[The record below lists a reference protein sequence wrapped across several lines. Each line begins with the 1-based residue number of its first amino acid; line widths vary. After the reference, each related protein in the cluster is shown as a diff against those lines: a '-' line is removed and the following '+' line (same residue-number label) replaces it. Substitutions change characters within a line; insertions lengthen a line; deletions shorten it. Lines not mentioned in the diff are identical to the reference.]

1 MPLALSYTVVM
12 LLCAMWFGW
21 RSRNLDDGLRFWI
34 AAFWFLFG
42 GTGVYLILDQ
52 SDFTLVLTSCTNQL
66 LALTYLLSAGVG
78 STPNP
83 LPPWKQVYKWMGMSI
98 LIGVSSLI
106 VSGLLLELFETIGGD
121 VQQQGL
127 VNLMA
132 DGSPLERMFTMILVV
147 GLAPISEELVFRGT
161 LLPWMIDKIGE
172 WKGIL
177 MTGVLFGLMHFET
190 WSAVPPLI
198 LFGIVLGWWARHTG
212 WVVFPIL
219 AHFCNNAF
227 VTLSL

>member
-1 MPLALSYTVVM
+1 MFI
-12 LLCAMWFGW
+12 CAMWAGW
-21 RSRNLDDGLRFWI
+21 RSRVLDDGLRFWI
-34 AAFWFLFG
+34 AAYWFLFG
-42 GTGVYLILDQ
+42 GIGVYMLLEQ
-52 SDFTLVLTSCTNQL
+52 SDFTLVLTSCANQL
-66 LALTYLLSAGVG
+66 LALTYLLAAGVG

-83 LPPWKQVYKWMGMSI
+83 LPKATQVYKWAGLSI
-98 LIGVSSLI
+98 LIGVSSLL
-106 VSGLLLELFETIGGD
+106 VSGLLLEFFEMMGGD

-127 VNLMA
+127 VDLMS
-132 DGSPLERMFTMILVV
+132 DGTAIEKFCTMILVV

-161 LLPWMIDKIGE
+161 LLPWMIDKVGE
-172 WKGIL
+172 WKGIV
-177 MTGVLFGLMHFET
+177 MTGLLFGLMHFET

>member
-1 MPLALSYTVVM
+1 MQWALLYTVVM
-12 LLCAMWFGW
+12 LICATWFGW
-21 RSRNLDDGLRFWI
+21 RSRNLDNGLRFWI

-42 GTGVYLILDQ
+42 GTGVYLILEQ

-78 STPNP
+78 STPDS
-83 LPPWKQVYKWMGMSI
+83 LPSPKQMYKWIGISV
-98 LIGVSSLI
+98 LIGASSLI
-106 VSGLLLELFETIGGD
+106 ISGLLLELFESMGGD
-121 VQQQGL
+121 VQQQEL
-127 VNLMA
+127 VDLMS
-132 DGSPLERMFTMILVV
+132 DGTPIEKLCTMVLVV

-161 LLPWMIDKIGE
+161 LLPWMIEKIGE
-172 WKGIL
+172 WQGIL

-212 WVVFPIL
+212 WVFFPIL
-219 AHFCNNAF
+219 AHLCNNTL

>member
-1 MPLALSYTVVM
+1 MSFAILYTVVM

-21 RSRNLDDGLRFWI
+21 RSRSLDDGLRFWI
-34 AAFWFLFG
+34 ATFWFLFG
-42 GTGVYLILDQ
+42 GTGVYLILDR

-78 STPNP
+78 NTPNP
-83 LPPWKQVYKWMGMSI
+83 RPSSRQLYKWTGMSI

-106 VSGLLLELFETIGGD
+106 GSGLLLEFFESMGGE

-127 VNLMA
+127 VELMS
-132 DGSPLERMFTMILVV
+132 DGTPIEKFCTMVLVV
-147 GLAPISEELVFRGT
+147 GLAPISEELLFRGT

-172 WKGIL
+172 WKGIV
-177 MTGVLFGLMHFET
+177 MTGILFGVMHFET

-212 WVVFPIL
+212 WVLFPIL

-227 VTLSL
+227 VVLSL

>member
-1 MPLALSYTVVM
+1 MPLAILYTVVM

-21 RSRNLDDGLRFWI
+21 RSRHLDDGLRFWI

-83 LPPWKQVYKWMGMSI
+83 LPSPKNLYKWTGMSM

-106 VSGLLLELFETIGGD
+106 GSGLLLELFESMGGE

-127 VNLMA
+127 VELMS
-132 DGSPLERMFTMILVV
+132 DGTPIEKFCTMVLVI
-147 GLAPISEELVFRGT
+147 GLAPISEELLFRGT

-172 WKGIL
+172 WKGIV
-177 MTGVLFGLMHFET
+177 MTGILFGVMHFET

>member
-1 MPLALSYTVVM
+1 MPLAILYTVVM

-21 RSRNLDDGLRFWI
+21 RSRHLDDGLRFWI
-34 AAFWFLFG
+34 SAFWFLFG

-66 LALTYLLSAGVG
+66 LALTYLLSSGVG

-83 LPPWKQVYKWMGMSI
+83 LPSSKQMYKWVGISI
-98 LIGVSSLI
+98 LIGVSSLVI
-106 VSGLLLELFETIGGD
+106 SGLLLEFFESLGGE

-127 VNLMA
+127 VNLMT
-132 DGSPLERMFTMILVV
+132 DGTPLEKMFTMVLVV

-172 WKGIL
+172 WKGIVI
-177 MTGVLFGLMHFET
+177 TGVLFGLMHFET

-212 WVVFPIL
+212 WIVFPIL

-227 VTLSL
+227 VTLVL